1 MKARKPH
8 NRIAL
13 LCVLLL
19 TSFAARAAQGV
30 DVTITGLDDP
40 LKSNVQALL
49 SLINDYQKRRPPD
62 AVVRRLYAR
71 APEEI
76 GTALQPFGYY
86 QPRIDSSLTQ
96 IGGNWQATFHID
108 PGPPTLVQTLEL
120 RVTGPGQHLKN
131 IQDALAGSKLAVGQ
145 RLIQP
150 DYDNLKNALLNA
162 AQSAGYL
169 DAHYVEH
176 KIAVRPEQSAATI
189 HLVLATGPRYYFGP
203 ITVEQ
208 DILAPTFVQ
217 KFNPIETGDVFSTN
231 RLLELELALRD
242 SEYFSRV
249 TADVRKEAAHERRI
263 PVILHAK
270 PSPSARYMA
279 SVGYGTDTGPRVG
292 VGVLFRH
299 LNRQGHQF
307 SANARISAIKSTLTA
322 QYKIPVGN
330 VRTDFFAA
338 NATAQTI
345 DINDA
350 HSKRAD
356 LGVELNQMWLGGR
369 RRLYLDYDNEH
380 FYFGGGKN
388 EEPHQTT
395 TLVIPGITYTRKRA
409 DSALFPRNGYQLTL
423 DAHGAAEPLLSDT
436 SYIAVDA
443 AWRSVYPLGEDTR
456 LLLYAELGAIKAS
469 DFRRLP
475 PTQRFFTGGARTV
488 RGYGYQE
495 LAPRDARGNIVGGR
509 YLAVGSIEVDHLF
522 IGNFGGAIFLDA
534 GNVANHFLPE
544 LRRDVGI
551 GLRYRTPIGMVRLD
565 VARTLNDPNGNHWH
579 LQISI
584 GPYF

>member
-1 MKARKPH
+1 MTLKARKPSII
-8 NRIAL
+8 IAL

-19 TSFAARAAQGV
+19 AAFAAQAAEGV

-40 LKSNVQALL
+40 LKKNVQALL
-49 SLINDYQKRRPPD
+49 SLVNDYQNKQPPD

-86 QPRIDSSLTQ
+86 QPRIDSDLTQ
-96 IGGNWQATFHID
+96 VGGKWLATFRID
-108 PGPPTLVQTLEL
+108 PGPPTLIRTLEL
-120 RVTGPGQHLKN
+120 RVTGPGRNLEAVQT
-131 IQDALAGSKLAVGQ
+131 ALAGSKLAVDQ
-145 RLIQP
+145 RLLQP
-150 DYDNLKNALLNA
+150 DYEDLKKALLNA
-162 AQSAGYL
+162 AQTGGYL

-176 KIAVRPEQSAATI
+176 RIAVRPERRAAAV

-217 KFNPIETGDVFSTN
+217 RFNPIEPGDVFSTD

-249 TADVRKEAAHERRI
+249 TADVRKEEARERHI
-263 PVILHAK
+263 PIVLHAK
-270 PSPSARYMA
+270 PSPWARYMT
-279 SVGYGTDTGPRVG
+279 SIGYGTDTGPRIG
-292 VGVLFRH
+292 IGVLFRH

-307 SANARISAIKSTLTA
+307 SANARVSAIKSTLSA
-322 QYKIPVGN
+322 QYKIPVGD
-330 VRTDFFAA
+330 VRTDFLAA
-338 NATAQTI
+338 NATAQQI
-345 DINDA
+345 DINDS
-350 HSKRAD
+350 HTKRAD
-356 LGVELNQMWLGGR
+356 LGFELNQIWFGGR
-369 RRLYLDYDNEH
+369 RRLYIDYDNEH
-380 FYFGGGKN
+380 FWFG
-388 EEPHQTT
+388 EEPHRTT
-395 TLVIPGITYTRKRA
+395 TLVIPGVTYTQKRT
-409 DSALFPRNGYQLTL
+409 DDPLFPRNGYQLTL
-423 DAHGAAEPLLSDT
+423 DVHGAADALLSDT
-436 SYIAVDA
+436 SFVSVDA
-443 AWRSVYPLGEDTR
+443 AWRSVYPLGDATR
-456 LLLYAELGAIKAS
+456 LLLYGELGAIKAS
-469 DFRRLP
+469 DFRALP

-495 LAPRDARGNIVGGR
+495 LAPRDFAGNIVGGR
-509 YLAVGSIEVDHLF
+509 YLAVGSVEVDHLF
-522 IGNFGGAIFLDA
+522 VGNFGGAVFLDA
-534 GNVANHFLPE
+534 GNVSNEGLPQ